1 MNSSTINWLSRAI
14 ALPLFIAIVNISTS
28 AGAEQIDRSR
38 SVSFGVAG
46 DPQRGESRSRVLD
59 SFLILK
65 NFTLT
70 VPVAAPELA
79 AEDIEASSTLA
90 PIWSN
95 PDRHNS
101 STTSISKPDRKV
113 RATSKSKSSDL
124 R

>member
-1 MNSSTINWLSRAI
+1 MNPSTINWLSRAI

-28 AGAEQIDRSR
+28 ANAKQIDCSR
-38 SVSFGVAG
+38 SGSFPVERCAN
-46 DPQRGESRSRVLD
+46 GESRSRVLD
-59 SFLILK
+59 SLLILK
-65 NFTLT
+65 NLTLT

-79 AEDIEASSTLA
+79 AEDIEESSTLA

-101 STTSISKPDRKV
+101 STISISKPAHKI

>member
-38 SVSFGVAG
+38 ISF
-46 DPQRGESRSRVLD
+46 GESRSRVLD

-65 NFTLT
+65 NLTLT
-70 VPVAAPELA
+70 VPVAAPEFV
-79 AEDIEASSTLA
+79 AEDLEASSTIA

-101 STTSISKPDRKV
+101 STTSVSKPDRKV

>member
-1 MNSSTINWLSRAI
+1 MNPSTINWLSRAI

-28 AGAEQIDRSR
+28 ASAEQIDRSWI
-38 SVSFGVAG
+38 SFGVAG
-46 DPQRGESRSRVLD
+46 EPQRGESRSRVLD

-65 NFTLT
+65 NLTLT
-70 VPVAAPELA
+70 VPIAAPEFA
-79 AEDIEASSTLA
+79 AEDIEASSTLT

-101 STTSISKPDRKV
+101 STISISKPAHKIKS
-113 RATSKSKSSDL
+113 TSKSKSSDL